1 MSESERRRIL
11 FRESLARGTSP
22 RLLTLGKGRIGTLP
36 AGFVHDRSC
45 VEIGRGARVLAVA
58 REAFLRWRQFDMGWV
73 TVVDPTAA
81 IADGQVI
88 GVEAHTAGLWSLN
101 VCRILETVDTANR
114 SGFLYETTA
123 THVEDGQERF
133 VIDLD
138 PTTQIVSYC
147 IEAVS
152 RPRHPLVW
160 LAYPF
165 GRAMQRRFVQDSF
178 AQMRDV
184 SRTINP

>member
-1 MSESERRRIL
+1 MSESERLRVL
-11 FRESLARGTSP
+11 FRENLARGTSQH
-22 RLLTLGKGRIGTLP
+22 LLTLREGRVGTLP

-45 VEIGRGARVLAVA
+45 VEIGRGAPALAVA

-73 TVVDPTAA
+73 TVVNPTAA
-81 IADGQVI
+81 ITVGQVV
-88 GVEAHTAGLWSLN
+88 GVEVRTAGLWSLN
-101 VCRILETVDTANR
+101 VCRILETVDSANQF
-114 SGFLYETTA
+114 GFLYGTTA

-133 VIDLD
+133 VISLD
-138 PTTQIVSYC
+138 STTQIVSYC

-165 GRAMQRRFVQDSF
+165 GRAMQRRFVRDSF
-178 AQMRDV
+178 ARMRNV
-184 SRTINP
+184 TRTIDP